1 MTETINTGDIVTG
14 EITHVAEFGAFMV
27 LPDGKDGLVHIS
39 EIANEFVKD
48 INQFVKIGDKV
59 KVKIMGLNKQG
70 KYELSMKRTEE
81 EVVEEKPAM
90 FLHSKSSDDHFEDK
104 ITSYMKRSEER
115 QIDIRRNLKKKQG
128 IAKRRR

>member
-1 MTETINTGDIVTG
+1 MTDEIKTGDIITG
-14 EITHVAEFGAFMV
+14 QITHVADFGAFMV
-27 LPDGKDGLVHIS
+27 LADGKDGLVHIS

-48 INQFVKIGDKV
+48 INQFVKVGDTVKV
-59 KVKIMGLNKQG
+59 KVMGLNKQG

-81 EVVEEKPAM
+81 EEEKPAM
-90 FLHSKSSDDHFEDK
+90 FLHTKSSDDNFEDK

-115 QIDIRRNLKKKQG
+115 QVDIRRNLKKKQG

>member
-1 MTETINTGDIVTG
+1 MTDAINSGDIVTG
-14 EITHVAEFGAFMV
+14 EITHVADFGAFMV

-48 INQFVKIGDKV
+48 INQFVKVGDKV
-59 KVKIMGLNKQG
+59 KVKVLGLNKQG
-70 KYELSMKRTEE
+70 KYELSIKRTEE
-81 EVVEEKPAM
+81 QEEKPAM
-90 FLHSKSSDDHFEDK
+90 FLHTKSSDENFEDK
-104 ITSYMKRSEER
+104 INNYMKRSEER